1 MRNMNNISELV
12 KYAFVTL
19 LGTLC
24 LAGCGQDEKIGLNA
38 TDSVAPGLPTNIEVE
53 NINGGAIIR
62 YTPPKDDDLLCV
74 VASYMING
82 VERTTKASPYVDSLI
97 VEGFGK
103 VGDYNIFLKSVD
115 KSQNESEPKTVS
127 ISPLTPP
134 VEYIYESLKITD
146 SFGGVSLTWK
156 NPTRQ
161 NIILEVTKKE
171 NGEWVSLENF
181 YSSIVEGQAKIRGIG
196 C

>member
-82 VERTTKASPYVDSLI
+82 VERTTKA
-97 VEGFGK
+97 
-103 VGDYNIFLKSVD
+103 NIFLKSVD

-181 YSSIVEGQAKIRGIG
+181 YSSIVEGQAKIRGLAAEPITLG
-196 C
+196 YRIRDRWDN

>member
-74 VASYMING
+74 VAYEFCIFNLYLLLFYGMSS
-82 VERTTKASPYVDSLI
+82 SPPI
-97 VEGFGK
+97 
-103 VGDYNIFLKSVD
+103 
-115 KSQNESEPKTVS
+115 
-127 ISPLTPP
+127 
-134 VEYIYESLKITD
+134 
-146 SFGGVSLTWK
+146 
-156 NPTRQ
+156 
-161 NIILEVTKKE
+161 
-171 NGEWVSLENF
+171 
-181 YSSIVEGQAKIRGIG
+181 
-196 C
+196 

>member
-74 VASYMING
+74 VASYMKRNLTSRNLKNFRH
-82 VERTTKASPYVDSLI
+82 VCLVI
-97 VEGFGK
+97 VRQWVVCRYEISGR
-103 VGDYNIFLKSVD
+103 VIIT
-115 KSQNESEPKTVS
+115 QTVS
-127 ISPLTPP
+127 IVLLIVITLPL
-134 VEYIYESLKITD
+134 V
-146 SFGGVSLTWK
+146 GV
-156 NPTRQ
+156 
-161 NIILEVTKKE
+161 
-171 NGEWVSLENF
+171 
-181 YSSIVEGQAKIRGIG
+181 
-196 C
+196 